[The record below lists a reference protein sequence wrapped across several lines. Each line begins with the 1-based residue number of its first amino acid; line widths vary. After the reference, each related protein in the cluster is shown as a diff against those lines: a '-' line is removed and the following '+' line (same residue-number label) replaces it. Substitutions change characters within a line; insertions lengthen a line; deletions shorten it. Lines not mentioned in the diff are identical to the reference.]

1 MSKNK
6 AFSLIRRWGP
16 TAVILAAVVVVG
28 VLFHRP
34 IVAWFGGDPD
44 AIFGPSGGTAHHD
57 VGDLHSAGSL
67 KVGAHIDPHQPVV
80 GKNRLLVAVETKG
93 DEPVTDASVEAVA
106 VMPAM
111 GAMPEMRASAQFRH
125 VEGGRYVGNLELTM
139 AGGWPL
145 TLKVD
150 SPTHGK
156 ATLHFDLATTI
167 EGLRL
172 TDASGTGGANSAK
185 ATKPINDVCPVLDN
199 KVPEG
204 AVTLTWR
211 GHTIGFCCPGCDT
224 KFDGWTDEK
233 KQAFVDRFKDKAIA
247 KAGPINDVCPVLDNK
262 VPEGAVTLTWKGHTI
277 GFCCPGCDTK
287 FDGWTDEKKQAFV
300 DRFIKDGKPIAQT
313 AGTGKDKKPTHPKE
327 GIAFWTCSMHPSV
340 KSKDEGTC
348 PICKM
353 DLTSV
358 THEEVQSGVIFVDAQ
373 RRQLIGVRTTTV
385 MEQNLDK
392 TIRAVGVVTYDETRL
407 TDVTLKYRGW
417 IGQMFADYTG
427 KHVTQGEPLLTIYSP
442 ELLSAQQEY
451 LDAVS
456 AAAVP
461 GRTTRVADAARD
473 RLRLWDLTESQLADL
488 VERGKPLQYIPVL
501 SPATGTIIH
510 KMAVKGSAVEPGKMI
525 YRIADLS
532 TVWIEAELYEDEV
545 PLVKVGQTVD
555 VSVSY
560 LPGKHFEGTVS
571 YIYPYLDPKTRR
583 GRIRIEVANTD
594 GLLKPDMYA
603 NVYIKLPI
611 GKRLA
616 VPEEAVLYGGENNVV
631 FLDIGEGRMRPQRV
645 KLGVRATDPG
655 LGMDLIEVLD
665 GLKPGDTVVTSG
677 NFLIASESKLKSGIE
692 KW

>member
-1 MSKNK
+1 MSRNK

-16 TAVILAAVVVVG
+16 AAVILATVVVVG
-28 VLFHRP
+28 ILYHRP
-34 IVAWFGGDPD
+34 IVGWFGGDPD

-57 VGDLHSAGSL
+57 VGDLHAAGSL

-80 GKNRLLVAVETKG
+80 GKNRLLVAVESQEG
-93 DEPVTDASVEAVA
+93 EPVTDASVEAVA
-106 VMPAM
+106 IMPAM
-111 GAMPEMRASAQFRH
+111 GTMPEMRASAQFEH
-125 VEGGRYVGNLELTM
+125 VEDGRYIGDLELTM

-150 SPTHGK
+150 SPSHGR

-167 EGLRL
+167 EALRL
-172 TDASGTGGANSAK
+172 TDASGTGGASTAK
-185 ATKPINDVCPVLDN
+185 ATTPMNDVCPVLGNELPDD
-199 KVPEG
+199 
-204 AVTLTWR
+204 AVTVTWE

-224 KFDGWTDEK
+224 EFLAWPDEK
-233 KQAFVDRFKDKAIA
+233 KQAFVDRVTNDDSPKTNP
-247 KAGPINDVCPVLDNK
+247 AGSSTKPAATQSAASQPSSA
-262 VPEGAVTLTWKGHTI
+262 GAS
-277 GFCCPGCDTK
+277 D
-287 FDGWTDEKKQAFV
+287 
-300 DRFIKDGKPIAQT
+300 
-313 AGTGKDKKPTHPKE
+313 

-340 KSKDEGTC
+340 KSQDPGTC

-358 THEEVQSGVIFVDAQ
+358 TNEEVQSGVIFVDAQ
-373 RRQLIGVRTTTV
+373 RRQLTGVRTTTV

-417 IGQMFADYTG
+417 IGEMFADYTG
-427 KHVTQGEPLLTIYSP
+427 KHVTRGKPLLTIYSP

-451 LDAVS
+451 LDA
-456 AAAVP
+456 AAAANVP
-461 GRTTRVADAARD
+461 GRTSRVAESAKE
-473 RLRLWDLTESQLADL
+473 RLLLWDLTKSQLADL

-560 LPGKHFEGTVS
+560 LPGKKFEGTVS

-583 GRIRIEVANTD
+583 GRIRIEVANED

-631 FLDIGEGRMRPQRV
+631 FLDLGEGRMRPQRV
-645 KLGVRATDPG
+645 KLGVRATDSG

>member
-16 TAVILAAVVVVG
+16 ATVILAAIVVVG

-34 IVAWFGGDPD
+34 ILAWFGGNPD
-44 AIFGPSGGTAHHD
+44 AIFGSSGSTTFHD
-57 VGDLHSAGSL
+57 VGDLHTAGAL
-67 KVGAHIDPHQPVV
+67 NVGAHIDPHRPVV
-80 GKNRLLVAVETKG
+80 GNNRLLVAVETPDG
-93 DEPVTDASVEAVA
+93 EPVTDASVEAVA
-106 VMPAM
+106 IMPAM
-111 GAMPEMRASAQFRH
+111 GAMPEMRASALFKH
-125 VEGGRYVGNLELTM
+125 VEGGRYAGDLELTM

-172 TDASGTGGANSAK
+172 TDASGTGRANSAA
-185 ATKPINDVCPVLDN
+185 ATQPINDVCPVLGN
-199 KVPEG
+199 KVP
-204 AVTLTWR
+204 
-211 GHTIGFCCPGCDT
+211 D
-224 KFDGWTDEK
+224 
-233 KQAFVDRFKDKAIA
+233 
-247 KAGPINDVCPVLDNK
+247 
-262 VPEGAVTLTWKGHTI
+262 GAVTLTWKGHTI
-277 GFCCPGCDTK
+277 GFCCPGCDTE
-287 FDGWTDEKKQAFV
+287 FDGWSDEKKQAFV
-300 DRFIKDGKPIAQT
+300 DEVLNDLDEGASESQPDTQPT
-313 AGTGKDKKPTHPKE
+313 TQPGVEDKRGSTTKPTAPTFDGASDE
-327 GIAFWTCSMHPSV
+327 IAYWTCSMHPSV
-340 KSKDEGTC
+340 KSQDPGGC

-358 THEEVQSGVIFVDAQ
+358 TNEEVQSGVVFVDAQ

-385 MEQNLDK
+385 REQNLNK
-392 TIRAVGVVTYDETRL
+392 TIRAVGIVAYDETRL

-451 LDAVS
+451 LDA
-456 AAAVP
+456 AAAADVP
-461 GRTTRVADAARD
+461 GRTSRVAQSAKE
-473 RLRLWDLTESQLADL
+473 RLLLWDLTESQLAEL

-501 SPATGTIIH
+501 SPATGTIIK
-510 KMAVKGSAVEPGKMI
+510 KMAVKGSAVEPGRMI

-545 PLVKVGQTVD
+545 PLVKVGQKVN

-560 LPGKHFEGTVS
+560 LPGKKFEGTVA

-583 GRIRIEVANTD
+583 GRIRIEVANEA

-603 NVYIKLPI
+603 DVYIKLPL

-631 FLDIGEGRMRPQRV
+631 FLDLGEGRMRPQRV
-645 KLGVRATDPG
+645 TLGVRATDPG

>member
-1 MSKNK
+1 MSNNK
-6 AFSLIRRWGP
+6 ALSLIRRWGP
-16 TAVILAAVVVVG
+16 AAVILAAAVVVG

-34 IVAWFGGDPD
+34 IVAWFGGDPE
-44 AIFGPSGGTAHHD
+44 AIFGPSGSTAYHD
-57 VGDLHSAGSL
+57 VGDLHTAGAL
-67 KVGAHIDPHQPVV
+67 NVGAHIDPHQPVV
-80 GKNRLLVAVETKG
+80 GNNRLLVAVETPDG
-93 DEPVTDASVEAVA
+93 EPVTDANVEAVA
-106 VMPAM
+106 IMPAM
-111 GAMPEMRASAQFRH
+111 GAMPEMRATAQFKH
-125 VEGGRYVGNLELTM
+125 AEDGRYVGDLELTM

-150 SPTHGK
+150 SPTHGR
-156 ATLHFDLATTI
+156 ATLHFDLATTL

-172 TDASGTGGANSAK
+172 TDASGTGGANSA
-185 ATKPINDVCPVLDN
+185 AAPQPINDFCPVLGN
-199 KVPEG
+199 AVP
-204 AVTLTWR
+204 
-211 GHTIGFCCPGCDT
+211 D
-224 KFDGWTDEK
+224 
-233 KQAFVDRFKDKAIA
+233 
-247 KAGPINDVCPVLDNK
+247 
-262 VPEGAVTLTWKGHTI
+262 GAVTLTWKGHTI
-277 GFCCPGCDTK
+277 GFCCPGCDTE
-287 FDGWTDEKKQAFV
+287 FDGWSDQKKQAFV
-300 DRFIKDGKPIAQT
+300 DDVLSELNEGAPDTQPGVEDKSGSTTKPTAQT
-313 AGTGKDKKPTHPKE
+313 FDGAQDAV
-327 GIAFWTCSMHPSV
+327 AFWTCSMHPSV
-340 KSKDEGTC
+340 KSQDPGGC

-358 THEEVQSGVIFVDAQ
+358 TNEEVQSGVIFVDAQ

-385 MEQNLDK
+385 MEQNLNK
-392 TIRAVGVVTYDETRL
+392 TLRAVGVVAYDQTRL

-427 KHVTQGEPLLTIYSP
+427 KHVTRGEPLLTIYSP

-451 LDAVS
+451 LDA
-456 AAAVP
+456 AAAANVP
-461 GRTTRVADAARD
+461 GRTTRMAQSAKE
-473 RLRLWDLTESQLADL
+473 RLLLWDLTESQLAEL

-501 SPATGTIIH
+501 SPATGTIIR
-510 KMAVKGSAVEPGKMI
+510 KMAVKGSAVEPGEMI

-545 PLVKVGQTVD
+545 PLVKVGQTVN

-560 LPGKHFEGTVS
+560 LPGKRFEGTVS

-583 GRIRIEVANTD
+583 GRIRIVVAND
-594 GLLKPDMYA
+594 AGLLKPDMYA
-603 NVYIKLPI
+603 DVYIKLPL

-631 FLDIGEGRMRPQRV
+631 FLDLGEGRMRPQRV

-655 LGMDLIEVLD
+655 LDMDLVEVLD